1 MAGLS
6 TQGISLTLKNR
17 SQRIHIRKGIS
28 ERSVQMTK
36 GSPQA
41 ENQGTPLLAPTSLQ
55 QAAEETRYIPPDE
68 ADEMAVAIDVPELPL
83 PDSEY
88 ALSGSLQ
95 IKILINESGKADHI
109 EVLDSS
115 FPERYV
121 ASLLNAFYQA
131 SYSPARL
138 TGKPIRSWRNIEI
151 IVSDDE
157 AKNTRPTRVE
167 P

>member
-1 MAGLS
+1 
-6 TQGISLTLKNR
+6 
-17 SQRIHIRKGIS
+17 
-28 ERSVQMTK
+28 
-36 GSPQA
+36 
-41 ENQGTPLLAPTSLQ
+41 
-55 QAAEETRYIPPDE
+55 
-68 ADEMAVAIDVPELPL
+68 MAVAIDVPELPL

-115 FPERYV
+115 FPEHYV